1 MKKLILKKTTSI
13 RAYQKMRKQVF
24 LGLDD
29 KGKKVYMG
37 DFVRLS
43 NRQSFKSPYIS
54 QIYWNALDG
63 GFVDSHPGAIAMN
76 CGKYSTTELAP
87 FFRDKYDMSKMHFP
101 PLEVFTPKCTIEKV
115 TYKEYLQWQKSIE
128 GKYDEC
134 RDANIK
140 MREDAIKRFEQENT
154 DI

>member
-1 MKKLILKKTTSI
+1 VKKLILKKTTSI

-63 GFVDSHPGAIAMN
+63 GFVDSHPAAIAMN

-87 FFRDKYDMSKMHFP
+87 FFRDKHGYNYR
-101 PLEVFTPKCTIEKV
+101 CIEKV

>member
-37 DFVRLS
+37 DFVKLTSRS
-43 NRQSFKSPYIS
+43 SPYIS
-54 QIYWNALDG
+54 QVYWNILDG
-63 GFVDSHPGAIAMN
+63 GFVDSHPASIAMDY
-76 CGKYSTTELAP
+76 GKYSTTELAP
-87 FFRDKYDMSKMHFP
+87 FFRYKDGYNSR
-101 PLEVFTPKCTIEKV
+101 CTEKV
-115 TYKEYLQWQKSIE
+115 TYNQYLEWQKSIE

-140 MREDAIKRFEQENT
+140 LREDAIKRFEQENT